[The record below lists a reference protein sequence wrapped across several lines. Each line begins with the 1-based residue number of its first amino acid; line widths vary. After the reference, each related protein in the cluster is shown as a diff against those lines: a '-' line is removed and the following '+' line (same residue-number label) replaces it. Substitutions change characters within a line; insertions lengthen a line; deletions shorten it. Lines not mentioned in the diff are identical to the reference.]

1 MIAPWPGIR
10 RGTEAVV
17 PSVPG
22 FVSEIVVPS
31 KSETLILPVRA
42 RVTTSSAAAANSAK
56 FIRSA
61 PLTLGTRSE
70 REPSAFGTST
80 ARPNRTS
87 SRRTRAGSPLE
98 PSKASFMEGKDLS
111 AWITAQ
117 DTRCVKDTLDCSLAA
132 RCSLIRRRFSSASL
146 IGDLPLRGRGRHAEA
161 RLHVLRDPQRGP
173 AQARPLA
180 LDSRAERGRRAR
192 RRRGGCGRRRRRLLL
207 AEALAE
213 VPAPLVVHG
222 GGVRAESVEQ
232 LGDVARVAA
241 KLGRKLVGQV
251 DLGRSGRHKE
261 RDSSS
266 GHPGRQPAPRALIP
280 FPGRS
285 GTR

>member
-1 MIAPWPGIR
+1 MKVTTLETASSESMAGAIARNCAGYSIAPVAMIAPWPGIR

-56 FIRSA
+56 LIRSA
-61 PLTLGTRSE
+61 PLTLGTRSD
-70 REPSAFGTST
+70 REPSALGTST
-80 ARPNRTS
+80 ASPNRTS
-87 SRRTRAGSPLE
+87 SRRTRAGSPLD

-146 IGDLPLRGRGRHAEA
+146 IGTCRCVVAVGTP
-161 RLHVLRDPQRGP
+161 RLASMFSAIRSAAP
-173 AQARPLA
+173 
-180 LDSRAERGRRAR
+180 RR
-192 RRRGGCGRRRRRLLL
+192 
-207 AEALAE
+207 
-213 VPAPLVVHG
+213 
-222 GGVRAESVEQ
+222 
-232 LGDVARVAA
+232 VARSPSAAGPRGVAGLA
-241 KLGRKLVGQV
+241 GGADTTGAAACGSCSPKRSRKY
-251 DLGRSGRHKE
+251 RRH
-261 RDSSS
+261 SSS
-266 GHPGRQPAPRALIP
+266 TAEGFAR
-280 FPGRS
+280 
-285 GTR
+285 